1 MMESNVIKEEY
12 LWVEKYRPKK
22 VSDTI
27 LPDNV
32 KAIFQGF
39 VDAGQIPNLL
49 LSGGAGT
56 GKTTIA
62 RAMCDELG
70 IDTIVIN
77 SSMNGGID
85 TLRNDIMNFAST
97 ISFSGG
103 RKCVILDEADYLT
116 PQTQA
121 ALRNFMEEFSKNCG
135 FILTCNFKNRIIE
148 PLHSR
153 CSAVEFKIPNADKP
167 KLAAQFMKRMEKILE
182 TENIEFDKQ
191 AVAAVIMKY
200 FPDWRRVLNELQKY
214 SITGKI
220 DTGILANMSD
230 ESFKNLVEL
239 VKGKK
244 WRDMRK
250 WVGENLDTDSTA
262 LMRKFYDQA
271 FELIVPQSIPTLVLL
286 IAEYQ
291 YKAGFV
297 ADAEIN
303 LVAFLTQ
310 VMTEVEFV

>member
-1 MMESNVIKEEY
+1 MSDHLWISSHY
-12 LWVEKYRPKK
+12 LFVEKYRPKT
-22 VSDTI
+22 VADTI
-27 LPDNV
+27 LPEST
-32 KAIFQGF
+32 KAVFQGF
-39 VDAGQIPNLL
+39 VDAKQIPNLL
-49 LSGGAGT
+49 LSGSAGT

-62 RAMCDELG
+62 RAMCEELE
-70 IDTIVIN
+70 IDYIVIN

-97 ISFSGG
+97 VSFTGG

-153 CSAVEFKIPNADKP
+153 CSTVEFKIPNSDKP
-167 KLAAQFMKRMEKILE
+167 KLAAQFMKRVERILE
-182 TENIEFDKQ
+182 IENIEFDKQ
-191 AVAAVIMKY
+191 AVAAVIMKF

-214 SITGKI
+214 GITGKI
-220 DTGILANMSD
+220 DSGILAGLSD
-230 ESFKNLVEL
+230 ESFKSLVTL
-239 VKGKK
+239 VKEKK
-244 WRDMRK
+244 WKDMRK
-250 WVGENLDTDSTA
+250 WVGENLDSEPTS

-271 FELIVPQSIPTLVLL
+271 FDLIKPQSIPTLVLI

-297 ADAEIN
+297 ADQEIC

-310 VMTEVEFV
+310 VMTEVEFI